1 MCGEQWLEKSNP
13 FVNETQIRVKS
24 ALLNIISAI
33 HKTDNSILSAETHL
47 CTAITD
53 LLPLLNDFSL
63 NEDDA
68 HIVLFA
74 IGQYLAYQKG
84 KK

>member
-1 MCGEQWLEKSNP
+1 MNLCGEKWLETGDP
-13 FVNETQIRVKS
+13 FVAESQIRIKS

-33 HKTDNSILSAETHL
+33 YKTENSILSVETHL

-53 LLPLLNDFSL
+53 LLPLLNDFSI

-68 HIVLFA
+68 DIVLFA
-74 IGQYLAYQKG
+74 IGQYLAYQKR
-84 KK
+84 